1 MAGGRIQDALD
12 WTERA
17 MTQCLGR
24 EGQLR
29 ARSLN
34 IEVLGLRKLWERD
47 QGAVRLYATGSHRSA
62 LEVLDALPNT
72 DAPDYTLDFLL
83 GHCRLALGYPEEARR
98 AFERA
103 LEQCGR
109 QLHRTVLRGLA
120 MDVDQPYLMVARRSI
135 ADKIGA
141 EAFEPALREAWA
153 MMAHLR
159 RPEPALIDLAQI
171 HLDAATARIGTSHD
185 PLPAPAG
192 PELQLCGGR
201 LVEVYS
207 VSSDL
212 ERARRLAALSLATH
226 QPSRRKAE
234 LILRKADAVE
244 EQAAL
249 ADVLARS
256 GALLRQ
262 AKFAEALAALDDV
275 RSAEPRVVRQRAL
288 LLLKLDRFE
297 QAEAEAN
304 TLRESTS
311 SIAKEF
317 LEGFPALAFR
327 QRIAAASR
335 LLREGESAEALAV
348 LDGTV
353 AGNRAEAVELAY
365 CRGFGLTMD
374 AYRLRRAGDHAG
386 ARIKLTAAMD
396 CVEPAVADARALG
409 HARLI
414 ELYDTLDK
422 ELEKA

>member
-1 MAGGRIQDALD
+1 
-12 WTERA
+12 

-47 QGAVRLYATGSHRSA
+47 RGAVRLYATGSHRSA

-83 GHCRLALGYPEEARR
+83 GHCRLALGRPEEARR

-120 MDVDQPYLMVARRSI
+120 MDVDQPYLIVARRSI
-135 ADKIGA
+135 ADKVGA
-141 EAFEPALREAWA
+141 GAFEPALREAWV

-171 HLDAATARIGTSHD
+171 HLDAAMARIGTSHD
-185 PLPAPAG
+185 PLPAPRGA
-192 PELQLCGGR
+192 ELQLCGGR

-226 QPSRRKAE
+226 EPSRRKAE
-234 LILRKADAVE
+234 LILRKADALE

-262 AKFAEALAALDDV
+262 GKFAEALSALDDV
-275 RSAEPRVVRQRAL
+275 RCGRASG
-288 LLLKLDRFE
+288 RP
-297 QAEAEAN
+297 AACA
-304 TLRESTS
+304 
-311 SIAKEF
+311 
-317 LEGFPALAFR
+317 ALAQARTVRTGRGRGRRPARIDVCPSRRSSSRAF
-327 QRIAAASR
+327 QRSRFASASPR
-335 LLREGESAEALAV
+335 RAGCSAGENPPRRWQSSTGRSPETA
-348 LDGTV
+348 T
-353 AGNRAEAVELAY
+353 EAVELAY

-386 ARIKLTAAMD
+386 ARTS
-396 CVEPAVADARALG
+396 
-409 HARLI
+409 
-414 ELYDTLDK
+414 
-422 ELEKA
+422 